1 MSNIGKAA
9 AALLDSI
16 YEAASPPPEGW
27 VSADMAAKHWK
38 IDPKTASSIL
48 AKSGLQRLKCR
59 SIGDSKAKYYY
70 GPEPSQ
76 TNSQAHK
83 APRKRPSKPT
93 HDTKCSTRRK

>member
-1 MSNIGKAA
+1 MSDLGKAA

-16 YEAASPPPEGW
+16 YQSVMHPPDGW

-59 SIGDSKAKYYY
+59 SAGDAKAKYYY

-76 TNSQAHK
+76 TMKQAHK
-83 APRKRPSKPT
+83 APSKIPSSPT
-93 HDTKCSTRRK
+93 HDTKRSASKR